1 VRVRSLA
8 AAAVVATAL
17 LAGCSSGGDGL
28 PPSSSVGYV
37 EGDGSYS
44 EIPAAERTTTV
55 TLSGTTA
62 EGGTVDL
69 DTLRG
74 KPVVL
79 NLWFA
84 DCAPCRAEAPTLE
97 QVATQYAGRAS
108 FLGIN
113 TGRDDADRVLA
124 FQKAHGVTYPSILD
138 DDGSAMLAL
147 RGVAP
152 RATPT
157 TVVLDARGR
166 VAAQYAGKIDSTTL
180 GELIDGALDTGTP
193 A

>member
-1 VRVRSLA
+1 MRVRSLA
-8 AAAVVATAL
+8 VAAVAATAL
-17 LAGCSSGGDGL
+17 LAGCSGGDGL
-28 PPSSSVGYV
+28 PASSTVGYV

-44 EIPAAERTTTV
+44 EIPAAERTTTI

-62 EGGTVDL
+62 EGTTVDL
-69 DTLRG
+69 STLRG

-84 DCAPCRAEAPTLE
+84 DCAPCRTEAPALE
-97 QVATQYAGRAS
+97 QVAQEYAGRAS
-108 FLGIN
+108 FVGIN
-113 TGRDDADRVLA
+113 TGRDDADRVVA
-124 FQKAHGVTYPSILD
+124 FQKTHGVTYPSLLD
-138 DDGSAMLAL
+138 DDGSALLAL

-157 TVVLDARGR
+157 TVVLDADGK
-166 VAAQYAGKIDSTTL
+166 VAAQYAGEITATIL

>member
-1 VRVRSLA
+1 MRARALA
-8 AAAVVATAL
+8 AAALTATAL
-17 LAGCSSGGDGL
+17 LAGCSGGDGL
-28 PPSSSVGYV
+28 PASSGVGYV

-44 EIPAAERTTTV
+44 EVPAGQRTTTV

-62 EGGTVDL
+62 EGASVDL
-69 DTLRG
+69 ETLRG

-97 QVATQYAGRAS
+97 QVAQEYAGRAS
-108 FLGIN
+108 FVGIN

-124 FQKAHGVTYPSILD
+124 FQKSHGVTYPSILD
-138 DDGSAMLAL
+138 DDGSALLAL

-157 TVVLDARGR
+157 TVVLDADGK
-166 VAAQYAGKIDSTTL
+166 VAAQYAGKITGVIL